1 MKKYFFIALMLS
13 LNIFAQNPN
22 FIYDQH
28 FIKADNVEAYEEL
41 IKEKFLPYNQARKN
55 KGIIEEF
62 TVWRVIHNPDEDFT
76 HMVTFIYDI
85 SKENS
90 NDDFNALKEINTSEK
105 DWERFQNDASNI
117 RKLVYRHKWNNLK
130 SISKKGVDLPSN
142 IMVLNFMKLKNDK
155 YGSYEQAEVKL
166 NKSISSNSPREG
178 WTLHRRLDN
187 YGTDTYY
194 SHTTIDWYD
203 NYLDFIKTGIGGVA
217 QSDPDKESV
226 NMNNLRDLKQR
237 VIMYKAFQSK

>member
-1 MKKYFFIALMLS
+1 
-13 LNIFAQNPN
+13 
-22 FIYDQH
+22 
-28 FIKADNVEAYEEL
+28 
-41 IKEKFLPYNQARKN
+41 
-55 KGIIEEF
+55 
-62 TVWRVIHNPDEDFT
+62 
-76 HMVTFIYDI
+76 
-85 SKENS
+85 
-90 NDDFNALKEINTSEK
+90 
-105 DWERFQNDASNI
+105 
-117 RKLVYRHKWNNLK
+117 VYRHKWNNLK
-130 SISKKGVDLPSN
+130 SVSKKGVDLPSN

-203 NYLDFIKTGIGGVA
+203 NYLDFIKTGMGGVA

>member
-1 MKKYFFIALMLS
+1 M
-13 LNIFAQNPN
+13 
-22 FIYDQH
+22 
-28 FIKADNVEAYEEL
+28 
-41 IKEKFLPYNQARKN
+41 
-55 KGIIEEF
+55 
-62 TVWRVIHNPDEDFT
+62 IHNPDEDFT

-203 NYLDFIKTGIGGVA
+203 NYLDFIKTGMGGVA